1 MSVSMKD
8 LDPAFHGAGQK
19 DGLVVWRIENFKP
32 VPVATSS
39 HGKFYMGDSYIILK
53 TTALKNGSFRHDIHY
68 WLGKDTS
75 QDEAGTAAIL
85 TVELDAALGGRA
97 VQYRELQGNET
108 ERFLSYF
115 RPCIMPQPGGVA
127 SGFNHVEVNDQEHV
141 TRLYVCRG
149 KHVVHVKEVPFTR
162 SSLNH
167 EDIFI
172 LDTKSKIFQFN
183 GSNSCIQERAKA
195 LEVVQYIKDTF
206 HEGKCEAAGVEDG
219 KLMADAEAGEF
230 WALFG
235 GFAPL
240 PRKTPSEDKED
251 REIAIKLICINQGK
265 LEQIIFESLACE
277 LLEPNKCYLLD
288 CGAEM
293 YVWMGR
299 NTSLQERKGASNAAE
314 KLLIDDSRAKSHV
327 IKVIEGFE
335 TVMFKSKFIEWPPT
349 PDLKLSSEDGRGKV
363 AALLKSQG
371 LDVKGLMKA
380 APVKE
385 EPQPYIDCTGH
396 LQVWRVNGNGKTLLS
411 AADQSKFYT
420 GDCYIFQYTYTGDD
434 KEECLIGTWFGKRSV
449 EVERVS
455 TMSLASKMVQA
466 ARFQAVQARLYE
478 GKEPIQFFVI
488 FQSLQVFKGGLSS
501 GYKNFVVENDIVDD
515 TYSEGGIALFRI
527 QGSGSENMQALQV
540 DTLASSLN
548 SSYCYILHNGN
559 TVFTWTG
566 NATTS
571 LDHDLVERQLDVIK
585 PDLPSRS
592 QKEGR
597 ETDQFWELLGGKS
610 KYPNQKVG
618 RENESDPHLFSCIIS
633 KGNIKVKE
641 IHNFTQ
647 DDLMTEDVFVLDC
660 HSDIFVW
667 VGQEVDA
674 KVKSQAMDIGEK
686 FLVHDFLMEKLSRE
700 TPIFTV
706 SEGSEPHFFT
716 RFFNWDCAKSLM
728 HGSSYQRKFAVLKGG
743 APPSLEK
750 PKRRTPAFM
759 GRSSGQDKS
768 QRSRSM
774 STSPD
779 RPRVRGRSPAFN
791 MLTSAFENTSKS
803 NTRNLSTPPPAVRKL
818 FPKSGGPEHSRVSP
832 KKSAISALTSS
843 FEGPLKSTIP
853 KSVKASHEP
862 EKAIQGEGAASG
874 ANENEQED
882 DEGRTIYPY
891 ERLTTTAEDPA
902 PDIDLTK
909 REAYLSSAE
918 FNDKFNMTRAA
929 FYKLP
934 KWKQNK
940 LKSGAQ
946 LF

>member
-1 MSVSMKD
+1 MSLSMKD
-8 LDPAFHGAGQK
+8 LDTAFHGAGQK
-19 DGLVVWRIENFKP
+19 DGLMVWRIENFKP
-32 VPVATSS
+32 VPVPTSL

-97 VQYRELQGNET
+97 VQYRESQGNET

-115 RPCIMPQPGGVA
+115 RPCIMPQSGGVV
-127 SGFNHVEVNDQEHV
+127 SGFNHVEVNDQKHV

-195 LEVVQYIKDTF
+195 LEVVQYIRDTF
-206 HEGKCEAAGVEDG
+206 HEGKCEVAGVEDG

-240 PRKTPSEDKED
+240 PKKTLSEDNGEDKE
-251 REIAIKLICINQGK
+251 IIIKLMCINQGK
-265 LEQIIFESLACE
+265 LEQINFESLARE

-288 CGAEM
+288 CGAEI

-299 NTSLQERKGASNAAE
+299 SASLQERKGASKIAE
-314 KLLIDDSRAKSHV
+314 KLLIDASRTKSHV

-335 TVMFKSKFIEWPPT
+335 TVTFKSKFIEWPPT
-349 PDLKLSSEDGRGKV
+349 PDLKLSSEDGRVKV

-371 LDVKGLMKA
+371 LDVKGLMKT

-385 EPQPYIDCTGH
+385 EPRPYIDCTGH

-411 AADQSKFYT
+411 CADQSKFYT
-420 GDCYIFQYTYTGDD
+420 GDCYIFQYTYSGDD
-434 KEECLIGTWFGKRSV
+434 KEECLIGTWFGKRSI

-455 TMSLASKMVQA
+455 ALSLASKMVQA
-466 ARFQAVQARLYE
+466 SKFQAIQARLYE

-488 FQSLQVFKGGLSS
+488 FQSFQLFKGGLSS

-540 DTLASSLN
+540 DPLASSLN

-559 TVFTWTG
+559 TVFTWIG
-566 NATTS
+566 NVTTS

-585 PDLPSRS
+585 PELPSRS
-592 QKEGR
+592 LKEGR
-597 ETDQFWELLGGKS
+597 ETDQFWEVLGGKS
-610 KYPNQKVG
+610 KYPNQKVE
-618 RENESDPHLFSCIIS
+618 RENENDPHLFSCIIS
-633 KGNIKVKE
+633 KGNIRVKE
-641 IHNFTQ
+641 IHHFTQ
-647 DDLMTEDVFVLDC
+647 DDLMTEDVFILDC

-667 VGQEVDA
+667 VGQKVDT

-700 TPIFTV
+700 TPIFIV
-706 SEGSEPHFFT
+706 SEGSEPQFFT
-716 RFFNWDCAKSLM
+716 RFFNWDSTKSLV
-728 HGSSYQRKFAVLKGG
+728 HGSSYQRKLGVLKGG
-743 APPSLEK
+743 APPTVDK
-750 PKRRTPAFM
+750 PKRRTPAFT

-768 QRSRSM
+768 HRSRSM

-791 MLTSAFENTSKS
+791 MLTSAFENTS
-803 NTRNLSTPPPAVRKL
+803 NTRNLSTPPPVVRKP
-818 FPKSGGPEHSRVSP
+818 FSKSGCPEHSRVSP
-832 KKSAISALTSS
+832 KKSAISSLTRS
-843 FEGPLKSTIP
+843 FEGHMKSTIP
-853 KSVKASHEP
+853 KSVK
-862 EKAIQGEGAASG
+862 EKATQEEGATSG
-874 ANENEQED
+874 ANENKQED
-882 DEGRTIYPY
+882 DEGRVIYPY

-902 PDIDLTK
+902 PDIDVTK
-909 REAYLSSAE
+909 RETYLSSAE
-918 FNDKFNMTRAA
+918 FKDKFNMIRAE

-934 KWKQNK
+934 KWKQSK
-940 LKSGAQ
+940 LKSCVQ

>member
-8 LDPAFHGAGQK
+8 LDPAFRGAGQK
-19 DGLVVWRIENFKP
+19 DGLEIWRIENFKP
-32 VPVATSS
+32 VPVPTSS
-39 HGKFYMGDSYIILK
+39 YGKFYMGDSYIFLK
-53 TTALKNGSFRHDIHY
+53 TTVLKNGSFRHDIHY

-108 ERFLSYF
+108 DNFLSYF

-127 SGFNHVEVNDQEHV
+127 SGFNHVEINEQEHV
-141 TRLYVCRG
+141 THLYVCRG
-149 KHVVHVKEVPFTR
+149 KHVVHVKEVPFAR

-206 HEGKCEAAGVEDG
+206 HEGKCEVAAVDG
-219 KLMADAEAGEF
+219 KLMADPEAGDF
-230 WALFG
+230 WGLFG

-240 PRKTPSEDKED
+240 PRKIPSEDNGED
-251 REIAIKLICINQGK
+251 REIVVKLQCLNQGK
-265 LEQIIFESLACE
+265 LVHISFESLTRE
-277 LLEPNKCYLLD
+277 LLESNKCYLLD
-288 CGAEM
+288 YGAEM

-299 NTSLQERKGASNAAE
+299 STSLQERKGASEAAE
-314 KLLIDDSRAKSHV
+314 KLLIDGSRTKSHL

-335 TVMFKSKFIEWPPT
+335 TVMFKSKFSEWPPT

-371 LDVKGLMKA
+371 LDVKGLMKG

-396 LQVWRVNGNGKTLLS
+396 LQVWRVNEKDKTLLS
-411 AADQSKFYT
+411 SPEQSKFYT
-420 GDCYIFQYTYTGDD
+420 GDCYIFQYTYTGDE
-434 KEECLIGTWFGKRSV
+434 KEECLIGTWFGKKSV
-449 EVERVS
+449 EEER
-455 TMSLASKMVQA
+455 TTAISLANKMVQTA
-466 ARFQAVQARLYE
+466 KFQAAQVRLYE
-478 GKEPIQFFVI
+478 GKEPTQFFVI

-501 GYKNFVVENDIVDD
+501 GYKNFLAENGIGDD
-515 TYSEGGIALFRI
+515 TYSDGGLALFRI
-527 QGSGSENMQALQV
+527 QGTGSENLQALQV
-540 DTLASSLN
+540 DAVASSLN

-566 NATTS
+566 NLTTS

-610 KYPNQKVG
+610 KYPNQKVV
-618 RENESDPHLFSCIIS
+618 RELESDPHLFSCILS
-633 KGNIKVKE
+633 QGNVKVKE
-641 IHNFTQ
+641 IHHFTQ

-667 VGQEVDA
+667 VGQEMDA
-674 KVKSQAMDIGEK
+674 KVKSQAMYIGEK
-686 FLVHDFLMEKLSRE
+686 FLMLDFLMENLSQE
-700 TPIFTV
+700 TPIFIV
-706 SEGSEPHFFT
+706 SEGSEPQFFT
-716 RFFNWDCAKSLM
+716 RFFNWDSAKSLM
-728 HGSSYQRKFAVLKGG
+728 HGSSYQRKLAIVKGG
-743 APPSLEK
+743 ATPSLDK
-750 PKRRTPAFM
+750 PKRRTPAFL
-759 GRSSGQDKS
+759 GRSAGQDKS

-779 RPRVRGRSPAFN
+779 RPRVRGRSPAFTA
-791 MLTSAFENTSKS
+791 LTSAFENPS
-803 NTRNLSTPPPAVRKL
+803 TRNLSTPPPGVKKL
-818 FPKSGGPEHSRVSP
+818 FPKSCAPDQWKPSS
-832 KKSAISALTSS
+832 KQSAISALTSS
-843 FEGPLKSTIP
+843 FEGPMKSIIP
-853 KSVKASHEP
+853 KSVKASPEL
-862 EKAIQGEGAASG
+862 EKAIQEEDATGNGNVG
-874 ANENEQED
+874 ENEPED
-882 DEGRTIYPY
+882 DEERTMYPY
-891 ERLTTTAEDPA
+891 ECLITTVEDPV
-902 PDIDLTK
+902 PDIDVTK

-918 FNDKFNMTRAA
+918 FREKFGMTRAA

-940 LKSGAQ
+940 LKSDVQ